1 VGAQKAR
8 HDARLDRE
16 RQIVH
21 RFRRSVNLGQS
32 PQLDH
37 EDQSTMKNRTVGTF
51 GRQQRKPLRAF
62 IVGAS
67 IECMFDTTGG

>member
-1 VGAQKAR
+1 
-8 HDARLDRE
+8 
-16 RQIVH
+16 
-21 RFRRSVNLGQS
+21 
-32 PQLDH
+32 
-37 EDQSTMKNRTVGTF
+37 MKNRTVGTF